1 MAEAKVKMMQDA
13 NELTAV
19 AMIQSLFEERGVFY
33 TENSSDKWDALVDY
47 VNARPILGGMK
58 KVEKSIY
65 YTNCEK
71 HMPDFVDRLIDK
83 YPHLYLD
90 VEDVEAEYRN
100 KNLKGDFVIRG
111 YEGNDEVLTISFSLK
126 NYKGGCQTIQCC
138 SGTFNSFALNFTLE
152 QAGVGSYLNPHTG
165 QKFMGRITEKRDAAL
180 TAAGKPGMID
190 SMHLLDEI
198 NYFVKDKYVN
208 GEEAR
213 MWTNIEN
220 QWKEDCHTYGMMAIK
235 ETLAIIENNFSG
247 DEIIARLLKMTGF
260 DGVEELL
267 VMDNKNC
274 VDSLTDSKMV
284 KLIKGLR
291 DDNTY
296 IEYYQHGKSIRFDFM
311 NDGVSL
317 LNVTVPFTLNSNG
330 AWYRDPLN
338 DPYKGKK
345 YHAKE
350 KMDLAWGQRRPKKSA
365 ELNSSINTYVN
376 LGATGVFN

>member
-1 MAEAKVKMMQDA
+1 MAEAKVKIMQDV

-19 AMIQSLFEERGVFY
+19 AMIQSLFEEREVAY
-33 TENSSDKWDALVDY
+33 SEDSSDKWEALEDY

-65 YTNCEK
+65 YKNCEK

-100 KNLKGDFVIRG
+100 QNLKGDFVIRG
-111 YEGNDEVLTISFSLK
+111 YDGDDEVLTISFSLK
-126 NYKGGCQTIQCC
+126 NYKGGCKTIQCC
-138 SGTFNSFALNFTLE
+138 SGTFNSFALNFTFE
-152 QAGVGSYLNPHTG
+152 QAGVGSYLDPHTG
-165 QKFMGRITEKRDAAL
+165 KKFVGRDIDKRDTAL
-180 TAAGKPGMID
+180 KAAGKPGMID
-190 SMHLLDEI
+190 SMHMLDEI

-213 MWTNIEN
+213 MWENIED
-220 QWKEDCHTYGMMAIK
+220 QWKEDCHTYGMMAIE
-235 ETLAIIENNFSG
+235 ETLTIIENNFSG
-247 DEIIARLLKMTGF
+247 DEIITRLLKMTGF

-274 VDSLTDSKMV
+274 VDSLTDPKMI

-296 IEYYQHGKSIRFDFM
+296 IEYYQHGKSIRFDFV
-311 NDGVSL
+311 NDGVTL
-317 LNVTVPFTLNSNG
+317 LDVTVPFTLNSNG
-330 AWYRDPLN
+330 AWYKDPKEG
-338 DPYKGKK
+338 YEGTI
-345 YHAKE
+345 YHPKE
-350 KMDLAWGQRRPKKSA
+350 KMELAWGERRPKKSS